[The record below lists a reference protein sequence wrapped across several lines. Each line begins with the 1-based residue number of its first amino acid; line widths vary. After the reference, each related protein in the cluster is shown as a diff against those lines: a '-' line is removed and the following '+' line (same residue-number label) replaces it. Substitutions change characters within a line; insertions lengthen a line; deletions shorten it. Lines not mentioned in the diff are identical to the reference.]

1 MRIAPCGT
9 PRRAPLS
16 EQWTRRVDCSP
27 RHRSPSAGSAT
38 RAGWPRRDHAERVSR
53 LVGGGVPVPSSASP
67 GADVATR
74 RDQRYG
80 EQEEED
86 PGRYPPAATTVSR
99 ILAHARQAD
108 EHDADERAHDAKH
121 PGEGTQRHSDQPAHL
136 SRNVSR
142 GLARLGG
149 PQSALPPV
157 GLSLRRAHVKFARGG
172 FKQAIHRAGQ
182 ALRVAAQPR
191 EERKQDR
198 AALSSGSSLR
208 RFLRL
213 SSACA
218 YCAQE
223 HQAIAAFR
231 RPGEGESCPSDRLW
245 LSDRC
250 PRRIRAAARAADG
263 LHMR

>member
-149 PQSALPPV
+149 PLSALPARGPLAPEGPRQV
-157 GLSLRRAHVKFARGG
+157 RERWIQAGNSSRGPSAARRGAAARGTQAGSRRSFVRLVAATVSEAVLSLRRL
-172 FKQAIHRAGQ
+172 RAG
-182 ALRVAAQPR
+182 A
-191 EERKQDR
+191 
-198 AALSSGSSLR
+198 SSNRGV
-208 RFLRL
+208 
-213 SSACA
+213 
-218 YCAQE
+218 
-223 HQAIAAFR
+223 
-231 RPGEGESCPSDRLW
+231 PPTW
-245 LSDRC
+245 
-250 PRRIRAAARAADG
+250 
-263 LHMR
+263 